1 MSDARSVSEST
12 VTTSH
17 YVLPGEGNVFGNVFG
32 GHVCAWLDLACATSA
47 MRHSRRPVVT
57 ASMDELVFHAP
68 IKVGHIA
75 TVVSQVNA
83 VFGTSMEVGA
93 EVWSEDP
100 LTGERHHTTTAYLTF
115 VALGEDGKPTS
126 AIPRLKCETEEE
138 REREKQAHER
148 RAARLERRRRREGR

>member
-1 MSDARSVSEST
+1 MSEGQSVQAST
-12 VTTSH
+12 VTTTH

-32 GHVCAWLDLACATSA
+32 GHVCAWLDLACATAA

-75 TVVSQVNA
+75 TVVAQVNA
-83 VFGTSMEVGA
+83 VFRTSMEIGA

-100 LTGERHHTTTAYLTF
+100 LTGEKNHTTTAYLTF
-115 VALGEDGKPTS
+115 VALDENGKP
-126 AIPRLKCETEEE
+126 APGIPPLICQDEKE
-138 REREKQAHER
+138 RAREKAAYQR
-148 RAARLERRRRREGR
+148 RAERLARRKHSS